1 MAGVKV
7 YTAESCPYCRM
18 VVAYLEKHG
27 VEYEVIDAGRDRE
40 AAREMVEVSGQR
52 GVPVTI
58 TDGEVIVG
66 FDARRLRELF
76 GRPVTDA
83 VYDAV
88 IVGAGPA
95 GLTAAVYAARKLMKI
110 VIISENIGGQATWSW
125 SIENYMG
132 FRMIT
137 GEDLIRKFEEQV
149 RGLDVTL
156 EPDSVQGI
164 RREGDTYSV
173 RTASGNTYR
182 CRTIILAPGKHP
194 RTLGLPD
201 EDRLMGRGV
210 SVCSTCDGPLF
221 RDRPVAVV
229 GGGNAAIQTAIEM
242 AKIARSVALV
252 VRSPLKCDEV
262 YVARAEEAGVRIFP
276 HSDVSA
282 LRGEAALTGITVRDR
297 DTGRETAIAVEGLFL
312 EIGLVPNTGFLGDLV
327 ALNEK
332 GEIIVDENNHTST
345 PGVFAAGDATCIKG
359 KQIIIAAGE
368 GAKAALAAHE
378 YLLMGEIPCIP
389 VPAAL

>member
-7 YTAESCPYCRM
+7 YTVENCPYCRM
-18 VVAYLEKHG
+18 VIAFLGKHG
-27 VEYEVIDAGRDRE
+27 VGYEIIDLGRDRE
-40 AAREMVEVSGQR
+40 AAREMVEISGQR

-58 TDGEVIVG
+58 ADGEVIVG
-66 FDARRLRELF
+66 FDARRLREVF
-76 GRPVTDA
+76 GRPITA
-83 VYDAV
+83 GIYDTV

-95 GLTAAVYAARKLMKI
+95 GLTAAVYAARKLMKT
-110 VIISENIGGQATWSW
+110 VIISEKIGGQATWSW

-156 EPDSVQGI
+156 ELDSVRSVQK
-164 RREGDTYSV
+164 EGDIFLV
-173 RTASGNTYR
+173 RAASGNTYR
-182 CRTIILAPGKHP
+182 CRSIILAPGKHP

-229 GGGNAAIQTAIEM
+229 GGGNTAIQTAIEM

-252 VRSPLKCDEV
+252 VRNPLKCDEV
-262 YVARAEEAGVRIFP
+262 YVARVEEAGVRIFP
-276 HSDVSA
+276 HSEVSA
-282 LRGEAALTGITVRDR
+282 LHGEAALTGITVRDR
-297 DTGRETAIAVEGLFL
+297 DTGRETVLDIEGLFL

-327 ALNEK
+327 VLNEQ
-332 GEIIVDENNHTST
+332 GEIIVDENNHTSV
-345 PGVFAAGDATCIKG
+345 PGVFAAGDATCIRG

-378 YLLMGEIPCIP
+378 YLLMEELPCVP

>member
-164 RREGDTYSV
+164 RKEGDTYSV
-173 RTASGNTYR
+173 RTASGNSYR
-182 CRTIILAPGKHP
+182 CRTVILAPGKHP
-194 RTLGLPD
+194 RTLGLPG
-201 EDRLMGRGV
+201 EDRLIEEASR
-210 SVCSTCDGPLF
+210 SA
-221 RDRPVAVV
+221 RPVTARSFAIGRSPSSV
-229 GGGNAAIQTAIEM
+229 GGTRLSRPLSRWRRSHVQWPWSSATRSTSPGRKRPACGYSPTAM
-242 AKIARSVALV
+242 SRPS
-252 VRSPLKCDEV
+252 
-262 YVARAEEAGVRIFP
+262 
-276 HSDVSA
+276 
-282 LRGEAALTGITVRDR
+282 TVR
-297 DTGRETAIAVEGLFL
+297 L
-312 EIGLVPNTGFLGDLV
+312 P
-327 ALNEK
+327 
-332 GEIIVDENNHTST
+332 
-345 PGVFAAGDATCIKG
+345 
-359 KQIIIAAGE
+359 
-368 GAKAALAAHE
+368 
-378 YLLMGEIPCIP
+378 
-389 VPAAL
+389 